1 MKKGPD
7 LKCYLSMFWNA
18 AWLFTLWITPALCV
32 LFSFHFDCVLYP
44 SSLPLVPLLLFWRR
58 DLGKDVALLP
68 GQKLMIQN
76 VWGLS
81 WLVVLW
87 RCRYHEFLLW
97 RQKLQGS
104 QEKGRKSHVVMHH
117 LADRLC
123 SSHLLELDTQPSTL
137 RHFKWSSSHFLNAI
151 SGSAPITLSR
161 GAFQLLAALRMK
173 RSPQNL

>member
-1 MKKGPD
+1 MSELMRGAKCSTVALILWKQGTAYAALLQKDTMCWSDSAGQSGRTWIGSNMKEGPD

-18 AWLFTLWITPALCV
+18 ARLFTLRITPALCV

-87 RCRYHEFLLW
+87 RCRYREFLLW

-123 SSHLLELDTQPSTL
+123 SSI
-137 RHFKWSSSHFLNAI
+137 F
-151 SGSAPITLSR
+151 
-161 GAFQLLAALRMK
+161 
-173 RSPQNL
+173 